1 MRAVLPPQRYTDF
14 RHAREGLAKAQ
25 EACDAARK
33 LRLLCD
39 NRYNALVRAAGFDPS
54 DTLVYEDSTRSVSD
68 GLSDRVR

>member
-1 MRAVLPPQRYTDF
+1 MRAVLTPQKYADL

-39 NRYNALVRAAGFDPS
+39 NRYNALVRAAGFDPA
-54 DTLVYEDSTRSVSD
+54 DVLVYEDATHTVSD
-68 GLSDRVR
+68 GVPDRVR